1 MENKEE
7 KVVTKTSGGVKFLIV
22 FLVLAL
28 LGTSGFIVYDKF
40 IKKSDNT
47 PKTEE
52 KSKKETKEPA
62 KKQVVSEKKV
72 DTPPSVV
79 DIYA

>member
-52 KSKKETKEPA
+52 KSKKETKEETKETAA
-62 KKQVVSEKKV
+62 KKSR
-72 DTPPSVV
+72 
-79 DIYA
+79 

>member
-1 MENKEE
+1 MDNKNEVQ
-7 KVVTKTSGGVKFLIV
+7 VVTKTSGGVKFLIV

-47 PKTEE
+47 HKAEE
-52 KSKKETKEPA
+52 TG
-62 KKQVVSEKKV
+62 KKV
-72 DTPPSVV
+72 RKH
-79 DIYA
+79 Y